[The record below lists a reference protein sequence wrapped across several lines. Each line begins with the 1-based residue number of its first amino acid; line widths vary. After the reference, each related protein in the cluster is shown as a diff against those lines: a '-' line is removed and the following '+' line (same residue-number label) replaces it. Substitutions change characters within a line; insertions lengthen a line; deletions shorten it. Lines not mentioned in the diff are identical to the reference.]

1 MNFTKKLVSI
11 CLSSICFCPDICAMK
26 SSISTSEGLYRCS
39 RISTGDEDKDELK
52 NIDTSPYSLEKQCN
66 RIIVGAEY
74 TSTNTIIINTMR
86 LCAITFE
93 RISGILCSSV
103 GLSKRYCTSC
113 LLNYAPLIERLN
125 YILLDI
131 IQHKL
136 KASGPYYP
144 IYGATKRNI
153 IIANS
158 AVSFALEQYRNIFG
172 QELKAVFLEP
182 TQAQQLYDLFRDTQE
197 GISYAYDFADLSE

>member
-1 MNFTKKLVSI
+1 MNFTKKLISI
-11 CLSSICFCPDICAMK
+11 CLSSICFYPDICAMK
-26 SSISTSEGLYRCS
+26 SSIPKSECLYRCS
-39 RISTGDEDKDELK
+39 RISTSDEDEQKS
-52 NIDTSPYSLEKQCN
+52 IDTSPYSLGKQCD
-66 RIIVGAEY
+66 RIIIGAEY
-74 TSTNTIIINTMR
+74 TSINTIIVNTMR

-113 LLNYAPLIERLN
+113 LLNYAPIIERLN
-125 YILLDI
+125 YILLYI
-131 IQHKL
+131 IQRKI
-136 KASGPYYP
+136 KASDPHYP
-144 IYGATKRNI
+144 VYAATKRNI
-153 IIANS
+153 ITANS

-197 GISYAYDFADLSE
+197 GISYAYDFSDLSE